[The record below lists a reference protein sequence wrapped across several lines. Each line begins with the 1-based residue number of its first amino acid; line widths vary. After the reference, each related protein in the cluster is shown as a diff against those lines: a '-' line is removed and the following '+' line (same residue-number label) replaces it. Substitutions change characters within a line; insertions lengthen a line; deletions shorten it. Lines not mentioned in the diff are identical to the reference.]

1 MIVGPPDSLSFSPPT
16 PAIAKGSPSLDS
28 ISLAGSHEDGIKNF
42 LNLKVRSRL
51 FPPGGKDVTPLQLS
65 SLGWPNSL
73 TQPPSLDVLPG
84 STMVIRS
91 IRSGYSSESSHE

>member
-42 LNLKVRSRL
+42 LNL
-51 FPPGGKDVTPLQLS
+51 KDVTPLQLS